1 MIIDIRPG
9 LYAYLLADGSISTA
23 VGGERIY
30 PLILKQGVQL
40 PSIVYNRVSGLG
52 DHHMQGASGLTRPR
66 FQIDAYA
73 RDPDLAMQ
81 LADLVKFRL
90 DGFAGPMSL
99 GGSPETFVQVQGIFF
114 DTERED
120 YQGEI
125 EMYRISRDYL
135 IWFEER

>member
-1 MIIDIRPG
+1 MIIDIRSG
-9 LYAYLLADGSISTA
+9 LHSFLLADVFIP
-23 VGGERIY
+23 VVVEDRIY
-30 PLILKQGVQL
+30 PNTLKQGVQL
-40 PSIVYNRVSGLG
+40 PSIVYSRVSGLG

-73 RDPDLAMQ
+73 RNPDDANG
-81 LADLVKFRL
+81 LADLVKLRL
-90 DGFAGPMSL
+90 DGFRGQMSL
-99 GGSPETFVQVQGIFF
+99 GGSPEEFVQVQGIFF

-135 IWFEER
+135 IWFSER